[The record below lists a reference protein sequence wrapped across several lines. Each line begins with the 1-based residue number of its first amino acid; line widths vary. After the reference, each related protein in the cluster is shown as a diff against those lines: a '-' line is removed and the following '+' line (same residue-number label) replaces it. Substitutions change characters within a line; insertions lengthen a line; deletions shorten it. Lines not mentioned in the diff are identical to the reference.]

1 MKVNIYKLDDI
12 DCIACSLKL
21 EESIK
26 KLDGVIECSMNYF
39 GLKLIVKFDENIL
52 SDQIIENTIYSSLND
67 VTILEKNGVDYEYEE
82 FDTKDSIKRRL
93 FFRKR
98 R

>member
-21 EESIK
+21 EEAIK
-26 KLDGVIECSMNYF
+26 NLDGVIECSMNYF
-39 GLKLIVKFDENIL
+39 RLKLIVKFDENIL
-52 SDQIIENTIYSSLND
+52 SDQRIENTIYSSLSD
-67 VTILEKNGVDYEYEE
+67 VTILEKNGVDYVYEE
-82 FDTKDSIKRRL
+82 FDAKDSIKRKL